1 LDGGLGSLFSDEGY
15 FFESLSS
22 ADLSNFFSSVF
33 LSEGFS
39 DFLLGVFLSDFE
51 SSDFFSSD
59 FFYSDFFPSVWP
71 FFPLPSV
78 GLGLGVEGCYFSDS
92 SNKFFKFYFLG
103 LFSFFL
109 LNINFSRLTLACD

>member
-1 LDGGLGSLFSDEGY
+1 MEVWVVSFRMKVTSSSLCHLRIYLISFPQ
-15 FFESLSS
+15 FFYLK
-22 ADLSNFFSSVF
+22 VF
-33 LSEGFS
+33 PIFY
-39 DFLLGVFLSDFE
+39 LGVFLSDFE

-71 FFPLPSV
+71 FFSLPSV